1 MKNLI
6 RLVRTLYAW
15 FVKIV
20 SSAQSPFL
28 LVVRL
33 YWGWQISQNGWA
45 KLHNLPHVTEFF
57 ASLGLPAPG
66 PTAIFV
72 SSTESVVGILL
83 ALGLLSRV
91 AALAL
96 TVDMT
101 MAYVTADR
109 AALLSFF
116 SDPGKFYN
124 ADPYTFLFAAL
135 LILTFGPGK
144 ISLDALLERYFEE
157 PHTGRAGRSG
167 S

>member
-1 MKNLI
+1 MKNLFQLI
-6 RLVRTLYAW
+6 RTLYAW
-15 FVKIV
+15 FVNIV

-28 LVVRL
+28 LVVRV

-72 SSTESVVGILL
+72 SSTEFVVGILL

-96 TVDMT
+96 VVDMT
-101 MAYVTADR
+101 MAYITADR
-109 AALLSFF
+109 ASLLSFF

-135 LILTFGPGK
+135 LILIFGPGK
-144 ISLDALLERYFEE
+144 ISLDALLERFAGKSE
-157 PHTGRAGRSG
+157 TGSSG
-167 S
+167 VPGS